1 VGAERLSQRRR
12 GRRALDH
19 DAGEP
24 VQADDL
30 DDAPDLG
37 LRAADADQAP
47 GLAQAPR
54 DDREIEQEGAVREGQ
69 LAQVDDQIALGR
81 ERAGEG
87 PAAPPPRRDVLV
99 SRAAQ

>member
-1 VGAERLSQRRR
+1 VGAARLGERR
-12 GRRALDH
+12 GRRRFLD
-19 DAGEP
+19 DDSGQP

-47 GLAQAPR
+47 GPAQSPR
-54 DDREIEQEGAVREGQ
+54 HDGEVEQERAVGEGQ